1 MMRDTSATADEV
13 WRVVIATQ
21 APETEAPVLDAT
33 TATRLPA
40 RILDNDRA
48 VTPLHFGT
56 FDRWPVKA
64 LWCLG
69 EMAPGILA
77 ASSFVVWLTR
87 GRSRARKFRDASGT
101 RPDRPV
107 WMRLRR

>member
-1 MMRDTSATADEV
+1 MMRDTPATADEV
-13 WRVVIATQ
+13 GCVVSATQ

-48 VTPLHFGT
+48 VAPLHFGT
-56 FDRWPVKA
+56 FGRWPVKV

-69 EMAPGILA
+69 GMAPGVLA
-77 ASSFVVWLTR
+77 ASGFLVWQTR
-87 GRSRARKFRDASGT
+87 GRSRARKLRDASGT
-101 RPDRPV
+101 RPDQPV